1 MRRGTKSTAGK
12 RLGVVAKV
20 SQVAHGKG
28 SQNWRPVPLRL
39 PRVLKLVFF
48 HQFRDDDIVRAFP
61 IGATNPVIIL
71 VININ
76 SPGLS
81 VMVPRQIQSC

>member
-1 MRRGTKSTAGK
+1 M
-12 RLGVVAKV
+12 
-20 SQVAHGKG
+20 
-28 SQNWRPVPLRL
+28 
-39 PRVLKLVFF
+39 LKLVFF

-61 IGATNPVIIL
+61 IGATNPIIIL

-81 VMVPRQIQSC
+81 EMVPRQIQSC